1 MVIMQGCS
9 LWSGCESEVPAL
21 ARRMIAVS
29 LAASLADPRSPRG
42 AALSWVQEPD
52 LLNEAW
58 QVIVESTPTAQ
69 ASELGIGEVAPERAS
84 AAGLVQWLRL
94 DRSRRETLHQR
105 VFGLVVSRECP
116 PYETEYSHWKDP
128 TYRATQLADVAGF
141 YRAFGLEPD
150 RGFPERHDHI
160 ALELEFVAYLLQKS
174 VHAGSAMQ
182 QREIVEQA
190 AKSFLAEH
198 LVWWAPTFARCL
210 ERRVGRLISESDVAD
225 AADLGILTD
234 VALLLRA
241 WITAQRLACGVE
253 PCRRLTSPEVDTAP
267 PEAAAECGQCGTGS
281 AMPM

>member
-1 MVIMQGCS
+1 MVTTQGCS
-9 LWSGCESEVPAL
+9 PWSGCEAEVPAL

-29 LAASLADPRSPRG
+29 LAAALADPRSPRG
-42 AALSWVQEPD
+42 AALRWVEQPD
-52 LLNEAW
+52 LIEEAW
-58 QVIVESTPTAQ
+58 QVVIESTPAAE
-69 ASELGIGEVAPERAS
+69 ASELGIGEVPPERVSAS
-84 AAGLVQWLRL
+84 GLVQWLRL
-94 DRSRRETLHQR
+94 DRTRRETLHQR

-141 YRAFGLEPD
+141 YRAFGLEPG
-150 RGFPERHDHI
+150 RKFPERHDHI
-160 ALELEFVAYLLQKS
+160 SLELEFVAYLIQKS
-174 VHAGSAMQ
+174 LHTGVATERRG
-182 QREIVEQA
+182 IVEGA

-210 ERRVGRLISESDVAD
+210 ERRVGRLISESEVAD
-225 AADLGILTD
+225 AADLGLLTD